1 MTRRTT
7 VKNEMK
13 AMALHVLA
21 LLCAVGVLS
30 AVG

>member
-1 MTRRTT
+1 MTRRAN
-7 VKNEMK
+7 VRHEMK